1 MSHVERR
8 LVAYVEVALVL
19 GCTLVVSGKCCWGG
33 DQTIVVTHKIVVID
47 VIVCP

>member
-8 LVAYVEVALVL
+8 LVADVEVVLVL
-19 GCTLVVSGKCCWGG
+19 GCMLIVSGKCRWGG

-47 VIVCP
+47 VIACP